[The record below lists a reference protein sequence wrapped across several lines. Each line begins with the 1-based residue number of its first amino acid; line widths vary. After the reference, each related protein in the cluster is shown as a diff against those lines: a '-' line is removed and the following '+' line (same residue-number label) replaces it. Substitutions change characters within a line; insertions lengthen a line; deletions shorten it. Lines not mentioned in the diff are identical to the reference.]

1 MRRILIF
8 VSLGPLLGFVTA
20 FWLMLPVMNLALG
33 DDANLDWH
41 IIVALP
47 AVYIVGAIPA
57 GLTGL
62 LDGALARRHVKFRPL
77 WTCLFGFAA
86 SFLPFMT
93 AIVMGYVQ
101 GIIFL
106 LFGLVGAIPAFVCS
120 LLAGREGER

>member
-1 MRRILIF
+1 
-8 VSLGPLLGFVTA
+8 
-20 FWLMLPVMNLALG
+20 
-33 DDANLDWH
+33 
-41 IIVALP
+41 
-47 AVYIVGAIPA
+47 
-57 GLTGL
+57 
-62 LDGALARRHVKFRPL
+62 L

-93 AIVMGYVQ
+93 AIVMEYVQ